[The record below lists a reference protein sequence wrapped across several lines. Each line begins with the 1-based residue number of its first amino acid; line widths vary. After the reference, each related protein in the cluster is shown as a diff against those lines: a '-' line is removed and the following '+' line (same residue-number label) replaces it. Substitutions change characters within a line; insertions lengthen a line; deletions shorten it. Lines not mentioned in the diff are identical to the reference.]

1 MLGHT
6 GGHRCKLGSELELG
20 LGTAQGPRLQ
30 SAAQAEAAADTEVR
44 IDRKRE
50 LASKSILGGGFPWNT
65 EGLSGAVLQS
75 Y

>member
-30 SAAQAEAAADTEVR
+30 CAAKAEAAADIEA
-44 IDRKRE
+44 E
-50 LASKSILGGGFPWNT
+50 LTGKGN
-65 EGLSGAVLQS
+65 
-75 Y
+75 